1 MSAGMQERLIAAS
14 EAGQVLPEAEDYLDP
29 HFEGDEAEAAARWI
43 EANPGHSAFH
53 LLMTL
58 ERWAPDV
65 YAGIPAE
72 VRAKVLAAT
81 LAEHRQLNDFGY
93 LAPDGSYDGP
103 AALALVE
110 LGRAAIPALRPLLDD
125 TSKAFVS
132 GSEEATMAKL
142 YGYRRADFAFR
153 YLAQILG
160 EDPTFEKDPAR
171 RDEAIAA
178 LRAKL
183 G

>member
-1 MSAGMQERLIAAS
+1 MQERLVAAS
-14 EAGQVLPEAEDYLDP
+14 EAGQVLPEAEDYLNPRFDP
-29 HFEGDEAEAAARWI
+29 QEAEAAARWI

-53 LLMTL
+53 LLMAL
-58 ERWAPDV
+58 GRGAPEV
-65 YAGIPAE
+65 YRSIPAD

-103 AALALVE
+103 AAHALLE
-110 LGRAAIPALRPLLDD
+110 LGEAAIPALRPLLDD
-125 TSKAFVS
+125 SSHAFLS

-142 YGYRRADFAFR
+142 YGYRRADFALR
-153 YLAQILG
+153 YLQQILG
-160 EDPTFEKDPAR
+160 EDAPFDRDPAR

-178 LRAKL
+178 LREKL

>member
-29 HFEGDEAEAAARWI
+29 RFEGDEAEAAARW
-43 EANPGHSAFH
+43 
-53 LLMTL
+53 M
-58 ERWAPDV
+58 
-65 YAGIPAE
+65 
-72 VRAKVLAAT
+72 RAKVLAAT

-103 AALALVE
+103 AALALLE

-125 TSKAFVS
+125 TSQAFLS

-153 YLAQILG
+153 SLAQIVG
-160 EDPTFEKDPAR
+160 EDATFEKDPAR

>member
-29 HFEGDEAEAAARWI
+29 HFEGDEAEVAARWI

-58 ERWAPDV
+58 EHGAPEV
-65 YAGIPAE
+65 YAGIPAA

-93 LAPDGSYDGP
+93 LDPQGSYDGP
-103 AALALVE
+103 AALALLE
-110 LGRAAIPALRPLLDD
+110 LGQAAVPALRPLLDD
-125 TSKAFVS
+125 LSRAFLS

-142 YGYRRADFAFR
+142 YGYRRADFALR
-153 YLAQILG
+153 YLSQILG
-160 EDPTFEKDPAR
+160 EDASFDKDPAR
-171 RDEAIAA
+171 RDQAIAA
-178 LRAKL
+178 LREKL

>member
-1 MSAGMQERLIAAS
+1 MSEGMKERLVAAS
-14 EAGQVLPEAEDYLDP
+14 EAGQVLPEAEDYLNP
-29 HFEGDEAEAAARWI
+29 QFDELEAADAARWI

-53 LLMTL
+53 LLMAL
-58 ERWAPDV
+58 GRGAPDV
-65 YAGIPAE
+65 YAGIPPA

-103 AALALVE
+103 AAYALVE
-110 LGRAAIPALRPLLDD
+110 LGDAAIPALRPLLDD
-125 TSKAFVS
+125 HSRAFVS

-142 YGYRRADFAFR
+142 YGYRRADFALR
-153 YLAQILG
+153 YLQLILG
-160 EDPTFEKDPAR
+160 EDTTFDKDPAR

-178 LRAKL
+178 LREKL